1 MKKPANLLL
10 KVVSILLAL
19 FVGLTRFNPKSGG
32 LHVLLWSPKL
42 AAASLSA
49 VLAAANAF
57 FVVVGLKRRDPLIT
71 LAGVVGVLAG
81 SRYVA
86 GVTESRDRAFDAAFG
101 PNWESQTPV
110 HIRER
115 LKTRRWNPICL
126 PPPLG
131 PLQRNVLYGGN
142 VDTGQPLFA
151 DIQEPPHGAPRSGL
165 AMIYIHGGGWR
176 YGSRNI
182 DKFPYFRRLAHQ
194 GHVIMDIDYSLSERA
209 SLVEMVVDVKRAI
222 LWLKEN
228 ADHYQ
233 VNPDCIVLAGQSAG
247 AHLALMAAYTPNQ
260 SAFQPLEVDGDTAVR
275 AVVSYYGPTDMWAL
289 HDQMRVRFGRAI
301 DNRFKHQIRNELRQR
316 HVRVQGSSLA
326 DGIAGLMGGSPDQIP
341 DTYTLLSPITHAGP
355 ASPPTLLLH
364 GTHDFLVPVEQSQR
378 LHEKLHRSGATSIL
392 LTYDGCDHSYES
404 VWPKV
409 SPPAQ
414 ASAYYL
420 ERFLALMVGETR

>member
-1 MKKPANLLL
+1 MKKPANPLL
-10 KVVSILLAL
+10 KAISILLAL
-19 FVGLTRFNPKSGG
+19 FAGLTRFNPRGGG
-32 LHVLLWSPKL
+32 LHALLWSLKL
-42 AAASLSA
+42 AAAA
-49 VLAAANAF
+49 LAAALAVGNAL
-57 FVVVGLKRRDPLIT
+57 FVAVGLKRRDLLIT
-71 LAGVVGVLAG
+71 AAGVAGFLAG
-81 SRYVA
+81 RRHVA
-86 GVTESRDRAFDAAFG
+86 GVTKPRDRAFAAAFG
-101 PNWESQTPV
+101 PHWQAQLPN

-115 LKTRRWNPICL
+115 LKSRRWNPICL
-126 PPPLG
+126 PPPRG

-151 DIQEPPHGAPRSGL
+151 DIQEPPPGAPRSGL

-194 GHVIMDIDYSLSERA
+194 GHVIMDIDYSLSERT
-209 SLVEMVVDVKRAI
+209 SLGEMVADVKRAI

-228 ADHYQ
+228 AEYYQ

-247 AHLALMAAYTPNQ
+247 GHLALMAAYTPNLP
-260 SAFQPLEVDGDTAVR
+260 AFQPPEVTGDTAVR
-275 AVVSYYGPTDMWAL
+275 AVVSYYGPTDMRAL
-289 HDQMRVRFGRAI
+289 HDHMRARFGRAI

-392 LTYDGCDHSYES
+392 LTFDGCDHSYES

-409 SPPAQ
+409 SPSAQ

-420 ERFLALMVGETR
+420 ERFLGLVDREDQ

>member
-1 MKKPANLLL
+1 MKKPANPLL
-10 KVVSILLAL
+10 KTISILLAL
-19 FVGLTRFNPKSGG
+19 FAGLTHFNPRGGG

-42 AAASLSA
+42 AAAALSV
-49 VLAAANAF
+49 VLAIANAF
-57 FVVVGLKRRDPLIT
+57 FAGVGLKQRDPLLVAT
-71 LAGVVGVLAG
+71 GVAGFLAG
-81 SRYVA
+81 RKHVA
-86 GVTESRDRAFDAAFG
+86 GATRSRDRAFAAVFG
-101 PNWESQTPV
+101 PAWESQIPRR
-110 HIRER
+110 IRER
-115 LKTRRWNPICL
+115 LKTKRWSPICL
-126 PPPLG
+126 PPPQG

-151 DIQEPPHGAPRSGL
+151 DIQEPPHDAPRSGL

-209 SLVEMVVDVKRAI
+209 SLGEMVADVKRAI

-228 ADHYQ
+228 AEHYQ

-247 AHLALMAAYTPNQ
+247 GHLALMAAYTPNHP
-260 SAFQPLEVDGDTAVR
+260 AFQPPEVAGDTSVR

-289 HDQMRVRFGRAI
+289 HDHMRARFGRAI

-316 HVRVQGSSLA
+316 RLQVQGSSLA

-341 DTYTLLSPITHAGP
+341 DTYILLSPISHAGST
-355 ASPPTLLLH
+355 SPPTLLLH
-364 GTHDFLVPVEQSQR
+364 GNHDFLVPVEQSQR
-378 LHEKLHRSGATSIL
+378 LHEKLRRSGATSIL
-392 LTYDGCDHSYES
+392 LTFDGCDHSYES
-404 VWPKV
+404 VWPKF
-409 SPPAQ
+409 SPSAQ

-420 ERFLALMVGETR
+420 ERFLGLMVG